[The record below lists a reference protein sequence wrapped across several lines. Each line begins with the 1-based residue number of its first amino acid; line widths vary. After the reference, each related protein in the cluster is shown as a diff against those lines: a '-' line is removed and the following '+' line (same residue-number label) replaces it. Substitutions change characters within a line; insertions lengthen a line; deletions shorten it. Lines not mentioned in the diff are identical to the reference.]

1 MNPDDSTIFPSKLR
15 TLRGDE
21 ARVLLETQIAEHN
34 GGLLSTLAKYRA
46 DTVRVWHDTIRAI
59 EEFINVPFFG
69 LDDDAL
75 VAWLMAVPLDGR
87 FFRNPTLVT
96 SVQAA
101 LRPHLEGGT
110 VERFCRLMLQIAAI
124 SAGFRMNGQA
134 SFGAGITLDTIGDA
148 MIYLQSR
155 RRHFV
160 SLLYLMPLA
169 CRGDVKLAPLDAL
182 NVLLPQ
188 VEHSCVTI
196 TSLHLKL
203 MLLDALPEFTL
214 QVDEQGALASHWLET
229 LDPWFADPERASIVV
244 MNELRGDQIAM
255 HSSEPVD
262 PTKIFSAAELRN
274 SIKLLGATYEAFGLN
289 DSDFKAMAA
298 VVISLSHRCRDDY
311 VVAIGKPKLRTLLR
325 KQGKCDPSDRERLL
339 VNRPS
344 TEYAV
349 NTNAFEPFIDVGDA
363 VVSNV
368 NLLSRFLYAFKN
380 IHLGSRKRFQIH
392 PGFIFE
398 EMVARELARI
408 GLEITDI
415 KRINR
420 KEFDVV
426 ATCAGVIYN
435 FQCKNNAI
443 DFTQVE
449 SDRKLFIRY
458 NRRLVAHFLRALAK
472 EERREHLLKDE
483 LGLDNFSGIS

>member
-21 ARVLLETQIAEHN
+21 ARGLLETQIAEHN

-274 SIKLLGATYEAFGLN
+274 SIKLLVRPTKRSGSMTLTSKPWQLLSSACRIGVATTTSSRSESQNCGPCCGNRGNA
-289 DSDFKAMAA
+289 
-298 VVISLSHRCRDDY
+298 IP
-311 VVAIGKPKLRTLLR
+311 AIGSVFSSTGPQQNTPSIRTR
-325 KQGKCDPSDRERLL
+325 S
-339 VNRPS
+339 S
-344 TEYAV
+344 H
-349 NTNAFEPFIDVGDA
+349 
-363 VVSNV
+363 S
-368 NLLSRFLYAFKN
+368 
-380 IHLGSRKRFQIH
+380 
-392 PGFIFE
+392 
-398 EMVARELARI
+398 
-408 GLEITDI
+408 
-415 KRINR
+415 
-420 KEFDVV
+420 
-426 ATCAGVIYN
+426 
-435 FQCKNNAI
+435 
-443 DFTQVE
+443 
-449 SDRKLFIRY
+449 
-458 NRRLVAHFLRALAK
+458 
-472 EERREHLLKDE
+472 
-483 LGLDNFSGIS
+483 